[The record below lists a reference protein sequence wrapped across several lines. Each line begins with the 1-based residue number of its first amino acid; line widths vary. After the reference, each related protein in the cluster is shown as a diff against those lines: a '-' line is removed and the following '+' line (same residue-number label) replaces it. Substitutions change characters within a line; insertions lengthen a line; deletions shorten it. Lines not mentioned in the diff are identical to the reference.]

1 MTATIQILL
10 VLLAVLVAAALIARR
25 LNTAPSIVLVIAGVV
40 LALIPGLPPI
50 ELGPELVLL
59 VILPPLIYS
68 AGVAMSWRE
77 FRFNLRPISLLAFGC
92 VVFTTCAVATA
103 AHYVLN
109 LPWAVGFLIGAIV
122 APPDVVAPLAIAR
135 PLGLPRRL
143 LVVLEG
149 EGLAN
154 DATAL
159 ILYRF
164 AVVAISTGAFSFPQ
178 AAGTFAAI
186 VVGEIAWGIGIGW
199 LSLHARR
206 LAHDPR
212 VEIVLSL
219 MTPYLA
225 YWVPEHLGGSG
236 VLATVATGLYVSWN
250 GPLLIPSAT
259 RLQGVFFWD
268 LIIYVIEGFVF
279 LITGLQART
288 LLDRAQTFSLRE
300 LFVAIAVTTAII
312 IVARFIWVFPAVY
325 LPRWLSPSL
334 RKRDPSPPWAWAF
347 ILSFTGVRG
356 VVSLA
361 AALAI
366 PLTLA
371 SGAPFP
377 HRDLI
382 LFITFGVILLTLVGL
397 GLALPLVIRWLQ
409 LGHDREAEEEEEY
422 ARELIARHEAMAAAL
437 RQIEEDA
444 EARGL
449 SDDALALARARHEI
463 RSQQFPRTVD
473 EGWDAAALGARVRMD
488 LITAEREYIYQL
500 LRDGK
505 INDETRRKIE
515 RELDLEEATIACKED
530 EK

>member
-25 LNTAPSIVLVIAGVV
+25 LNTAPSIVLVLAGVA
-40 LALIPGLPPI
+40 LALVPGLPRI
-50 ELGPELVLL
+50 ELAPELVLL

-92 VVFTTCAVATA
+92 VVFTTCAVAAA
-103 AHYVLN
+103 AHYVLGA
-109 LPWAVGFLIGAIV
+109 PWAVGFLIGAIV

-164 AVVAISTGAFSFPQ
+164 AVVAISTGTFSFPQ

-250 GPLLIPSAT
+250 GPLLISSAT

-288 LLDRAQTFSLRE
+288 LVEKAQTFSLRE
-300 LFVAIAVTTAII
+300 LVVAVAVVTAII
-312 IVARFIWVFPAVY
+312 ILARFVWVYPATY

-334 RKRDPSPPWAWAF
+334 RKRDPSPPWTYTFVIA
-347 ILSFTGVRG
+347 FTGVRG

-371 SGAPFP
+371 NGAPFP
-377 HRDLI
+377 DRDLI

-397 GLALPLVIRWLQ
+397 GLMLPLVIRWLQ
-409 LGHDREAEEEEEY
+409 LGHDRETEEEEEY
-422 ARELIARHEAMAAAL
+422 ARELAARHEAMEAAL

-444 EARGL
+444 AARGL
-449 SDDALALARARHEI
+449 SDDALALARARHET
-463 RSQQFPRTVD
+463 RSQQFPRTVE
-473 EGWDAAALGARVRMD
+473 EGWDAAALSARVRMD

-515 RELDLEEATIACKED
+515 RELDLEEAMIACKED
-530 EK
+530 E

>member
-25 LNTAPSIVLVIAGVV
+25 LNTAPSIVLVIAGVM

-92 VVFTTCAVATA
+92 VVFTTCAVAAA

-178 AAGTFAAI
+178 AASTFAAI
-186 VVGEIAWGIGIGW
+186 VVGEITWGIGIGW

-288 LLDRAQTFSLRE
+288 LLERAQTFSLRE
-300 LFVAIAVTTAII
+300 LVVAVAATTAII
-312 IVARFIWVFPAVY
+312 IVARFIWVFPATY

-334 RKRDPSPPWAWAF
+334 RKRDPSPPWTYTFVIA
-347 ILSFTGVRG
+347 FTGVRG

-377 HRDLI
+377 NRDLI

-397 GLALPLVIRWLQ
+397 GLTLPLVIRWLK
-409 LGHDREAEEEEEY
+409 LGHDRETEEEQEY
-422 ARELIARHEAMAAAL
+422 ARELVARHEAMEAAL

-463 RSQQFPRTVD
+463 RSKQFPKSMD
-473 EGWDAAALGARVRMD
+473 EGWDAAALAARVRMD

-515 RELDLEEATIACKED
+515 RELDLEEALIACKED

>member
-1 MTATIQILL
+1 MTETIQILL

-25 LNTAPSIVLVIAGVV
+25 LNTAPSIVLVLAGVA
-40 LALIPGLPPI
+40 LALVPGLPRI
-50 ELGPELVLL
+50 ELAPEFVLL

-92 VVFTTCAVATA
+92 VIFTTCAVATA
-103 AHYVLN
+103 AHYGLG

-164 AVVAISTGAFSFPQ
+164 AVVAIST
-178 AAGTFAAI
+178 
-186 VVGEIAWGIGIGW
+186 
-199 LSLHARR
+199 
-206 LAHDPR
+206 
-212 VEIVLSL
+212 IVLSL

-225 YWVPEHLGGSG
+225 YWVPEHFGGSG

-250 GPLLIPSAT
+250 GPLLISSAT

-288 LLDRAQTFSLRE
+288 VIERATTFSLRE
-300 LFVAIAVTTAII
+300 LVAAIAVVTAIAI
-312 IVARFIWVFPAVY
+312 AARFVWVFPATS
-325 LPRWLSPSL
+325 LPRRLPPAL
-334 RKRDPSPPWAWAF
+334 RKRDPSPPWTWTFVIA
-347 ILSFTGVRG
+347 FTGVRG

-397 GLALPLVIRWLQ
+397 GLMLPLVIRWLK
-409 LGHDREAEEEEEY
+409 LGHDREAEEEREY
-422 ARELIARHEAMAAAL
+422 ARELVARHEAMEAAL
-437 RQIEEDA
+437 HQVEEDA
-444 EARGL
+444 RARGL
-449 SDDALALARARHEI
+449 SDDTLALARARHET

-473 EGWDAAALGARVRMD
+473 EGWGAAKLGAHLRMD
-488 LITAEREYIYQL
+488 LITAERDYVNRL
-500 LRDGK
+500 LREGK
-505 INDETRRKIE
+505 ITDETRRKIE
-515 RELDLEEATIACKED
+515 RELDLEEASIACRE
-530 EK
+530 ENE